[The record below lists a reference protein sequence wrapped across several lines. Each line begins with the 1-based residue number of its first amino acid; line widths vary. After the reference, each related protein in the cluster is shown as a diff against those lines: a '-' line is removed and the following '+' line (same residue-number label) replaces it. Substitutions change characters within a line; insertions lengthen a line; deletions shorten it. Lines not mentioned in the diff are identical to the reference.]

1 MKLLIT
7 GGAGFIGTLKPD
19 EQINLDIVHQVCDRV
34 HKAFQADDSLVK
46 NIRTA
51 RVPGASIPEP

>member
-34 HKAFQADDSLVK
+34 HKAFQADGSLVK

-51 RVPGASIPEP
+51 RDHCPV